1 MEIFRLE
8 NYREQDL
15 MVDIIRDLGKRNLPN
30 IGVFESDKLRLRKKP
45 VTSLAISP
53 ENLHAMVS
61 VDAKTGATHL
71 YFRGVPD
78 YKPELL
84 DFGSYTMIPDTP
96 HDLVVKGASALIARF
111 FFHTRNWFNDPRFVQ
126 QWDELIYPDFRDSDA
141 GAASYLA
148 HLANLRAVRDAAAIE
163 ALAKASDATETT
175 ACPSA

>member
-8 NYREQDL
+8 NFREQDMML
-15 MVDIIRDLGKRNLPN
+15 DVIRDLGKRNLPN
-30 IGVFESDKLRLRKKP
+30 IGVFESDKLRLRKKS

-78 YKPELL
+78 YKPGLL
-84 DFGSYTMIPDTP
+84 DFGSYTMIPGTP
-96 HDLVVKGASALIARF
+96 YDLVVKSTSALIARF

-126 QWDELIYPDFRDSDA
+126 QWDEKIYPEFGNEEA
-141 GAASYLA
+141 GAAAYLKY
-148 HLANLRAVRDAAAIE
+148 LDELRAQKDAQVQMP
-163 ALAKASDATETT
+163 ALTE
-175 ACPSA
+175 